1 MWLLGHRVNVFFQA
15 AFQVASFVFVYDIS
29 FCKLVQHAEGFG
41 KQAFCLA
48 FVGCFAD
55 VFNHSTCGFM
65 LIAIEVPL
73 RFVRPD
79 ALDCGFMICHLT

>member
-1 MWLLGHRVNVFFQA
+1 VFFQT
-15 AFQVASFVFVYDIS
+15 AFKVASFVFVDDVFLSQLI
-29 FCKLVQHAEGFG
+29 QHAEGFG
-41 KQAFCLA
+41 KQAFCFA